1 MGELDSSV
9 CRGKR
14 GDFLSILGGGGLLW
28 VRKAAGRMGSMSVE
42 GDAKG

>member
-14 GDFLSILGGGGLLW
+14 GDFLSILGGGLLW